1 MPAMPLWPPPMKTF
15 KMKEDIFQLGIKA
28 LITDDVG
35 KLLLLKV
42 NTDKLSGYQGE
53 AYWDIPGGRIER
65 GATVEETLF
74 REVEEETGIK
84 DLGSVKTFIM
94 VLSNIRIPFQDTDT
108 GLILCVKECKA
119 TTPVNVV
126 LSDEHIDYGWF
137 SPKEASL
144 LLAYKYPPEFTDK
157 IASL

>member
-1 MPAMPLWPPPMKTF
+1 
-15 KMKEDIFQLGIKA
+15 MKEDIFQLGIKA

-35 KLLLLKV
+35 KFLLLKV

-65 GATVEETLF
+65 GATVEETLL

-84 DLGSVKTFIM
+84 ELSSVKTFIM
-94 VLSNIRIPFQDTDT
+94 VLSNLRIPFQDTDT
-108 GLILCVKECKA
+108 GLILCVKECKVEM
-119 TTPVNVV
+119 PVKIA
-126 LSDEHIDYGWF
+126 LSEEHVDYGWF
-137 SPKEASL
+137 SPIEASL
-144 LLAYKYPPEFTDK
+144 LLAYKYPSEFTDK